1 MPRTFRNPRGV
12 GLTKKKIRS
21 KLLLRLKIQKE
32 EKKKQKSE
40 AIKKKLFR
48 TEVFKRAKTV
58 MFYIAFD
65 GEVDTQE
72 MIKEAHKLGKKVVV
86 PICHKD
92 RTIWPCILKEKARL
106 KKGFYGISEPTDK
119 KSVSLKAIDL
129 VLVPGVAFDKKGN
142 RLGRGKGYYDRF
154 LKRIPENRPSI
165 GLAFDFQI
173 LPFVPTTNLD
183 VSVKKIISA

>member
-1 MPRTFRNPRGV
+1 
-12 GLTKKKIRS
+12 LTKKKIRS

-32 EKKKQKSE
+32 EKRDQKSKQVKE
-40 AIKKKLFR
+40 KLFR

-72 MIKEAHKLGKKVVV
+72 MIKEAHKLGKRVVV

-92 RTIWPCILKEKARL
+92 RTIRPCILTEGARL
-106 KKGFYGISEPTDK
+106 RRGFYGISEPTDK
-119 KSVSLKAIDL
+119 KSVSLRTIDL

-154 LKRIPENRPSI
+154 LKRIPEDRPTV

-173 LPFVPTTNLD
+173 LPFVPATNLD
-183 VSVKKIISA
+183 VSVKKTIFA

>member
-1 MPRTFRNPRGV
+1 
-12 GLTKKKIRS
+12 LTKRKIRS

-32 EKKKQKSE
+32 ENRNQKSQQVKE
-40 AIKKKLFR
+40 KLFR
-48 TEVFKRAKTV
+48 TKVFKRAKTV

-72 MIKEAHKLGKKVVV
+72 MIKEAHKLGKRVVV

-92 RTIWPCILKEKARL
+92 RTIRPCILKEGARL
-106 KKGFYGISEPTDK
+106 KRGFYGISEPTDK
-119 KSVSLKAIDL
+119 KFVSLRTIDL

-154 LKRIPENRPSI
+154 LKRIPENRPTL

-173 LPFVPTTNLD
+173 LPFVPATNLD
-183 VSVKKIISA
+183 VSVKKTICA